1 MYSAA
6 TAHMASPSDSHT
18 KRPFDLAPTP
28 SADSDKRIR
37 LYSIESESP
46 CNEQF
51 RRERSVSHGIDERYP
66 FSTASQ
72 AQGTVLAN
80 VPMDQEFGIFVE

>member
-1 MYSAA
+1 
-6 TAHMASPSDSHT
+6 MASPSDSHT

-51 RRERSVSHGIDERYP
+51 RRERSVSHGIDERFP